1 MRIKEK
7 LEGTERVLERIRQKN
22 LDVPIIVEGKKDV
35 KALRTLGFRGKIIKV
50 KTSRTVFR
58 VVESLREKHDE
69 VIILTDWDRA
79 GSRLFHRVKRACKA
93 NTLSFNPGL
102 RKQLIKY
109 TKTDIK
115 DVESLPVF
123 LSRLKRILR
132 NPYDAR
138 IKKKQNIEKY

>member
-1 MRIKEK
+1 MIISVTLLINSEIKEK
-7 LEGTERVLERIRQKN
+7 NLE
-22 LDVPIIVEGKKDV
+22 VPIIVEGKKDV
-35 KALRTLGFRGKIIKV
+35 QALRELGFKGRIIKI

-58 VVESLREKHDE
+58 IIESLRETDDE

-79 GSRLFHRVKRACKA
+79 GSRLFYRIKRACKA

-123 LSRLKRILR
+123 LKRLRKIIK
-132 NPYDAR
+132 NPYNSR
-138 IKKKQNIEKY
+138 NKRRKP

>member
-7 LEGTERVLERIRQKN
+7 LEGTERVLEIIKEKN
-22 LDVPIIVEGKKDV
+22 RKVPVIVEGKKDV
-35 KALRTLGFRGKIIKV
+35 KALRRLGFKGRIIKI

-58 VVESLREKHDE
+58 IIENLRETNDE

-79 GSRLFHRVKRACKA
+79 GSRLFYRIKRACKA
-93 NTLSFNPGL
+93 NILSFNPDL
-102 RKQLIKY
+102 REQLIKY

-123 LSRLKRILR
+123 LNRLRRIVK
-132 NPYDAR
+132 NPYHAR
-138 IKKKQNIEKY
+138 KRVNKS

>member
-7 LEGTERVLERIRQKN
+7 LEGTERVLETIKEKN
-22 LDVPIIVEGKKDV
+22 RKVPVIVEGKKDV
-35 KALRTLGFRGKIIKV
+35 KALRRLGFKGRIIKI

-58 VVESLREKHDE
+58 IIESLRETNDE

-79 GSRLFHRVKRACKA
+79 GSRLFYRIKRACKA

-102 RKQLIKY
+102 RERLIKY

-123 LSRLKRILR
+123 LSRLRRIVK
-132 NPYDAR
+132 NPYEAR
-138 IKKKQNIEKY
+138 KRGNKS